1 MRQFIDL
8 EILFKTMP
16 KYGLLHKEKSERG
29 YGNTGGLRQFCVN
42 MHVHKLPH
50 VTTGVLFMK

>member
-1 MRQFIDL
+1 MRQFID
-8 EILFKTMP
+8 LFKTMP